1 MRLSRESRFR
11 IEHGL
16 AEAVSRAVR
25 WMPRSGTLAFGRFLG
40 RLVGDIDG
48 RHVDIAADNLR
59 RAFPGWDDTRLLR
72 TARGVYAHL
81 GQVLLDVI
89 WMQGRSRD
97 EILDLVEVE
106 GLEHIV
112 AAQEG
117 GRGVVFAT
125 AHFGNWEINAIAH
138 AWLARP
144 VGAVARPL
152 DNPLLNARLHKLRE
166 MSGNVVIEK
175 RRGLQHMLARLR
187 GGEDVAVLI
196 DQNVQ
201 EKDGIFIEFF
211 GRPAAATKIAAAL
224 HVKTGCGLVAGC
236 AEALPGGRYRLR
248 YDRPLENEPSGSRLA
263 DIARLTQRLNDSI
276 EGWVRERPEQ
286 WLWIHKRWKT
296 QPRAATEASG
306 L

>member
-1 MRLSRESRFR
+1 MRLSRETRFR

-40 RLVGDIDG
+40 RLVGDIDR

-59 RAFPGWDDTRLLR
+59 RAFPDWDDARLLR

-89 WMQGRSRD
+89 WMQGRSRE
-97 EILDLVEVE
+97 EILEHVEVE
-106 GLEHIV
+106 GLENI
-112 AAQEG
+112 AAARAG

-125 AHFGNWEINAIAH
+125 AHFGSWELNGIAH
-138 AWLARP
+138 GWLDRP
-144 VGAVARPL
+144 MGAVARPL
-152 DNPLLNARLHKLRE
+152 DNPSLNARLLRLRQ

-175 RRGLQHMLARLR
+175 RRGLQHMLTRLR
-187 GGEDVAVLI
+187 GGEDVAILI

-201 EKDGIFIEFF
+201 EQDGVFIEFF
-211 GRPAAATKIAAAL
+211 SRPAAATKVAAAL
-224 HVKTGCGLVAGC
+224 HVKTGCGLVAGR
-236 AEALPGGRYRLR
+236 AEALPDGRYRLR
-248 YDRPLENEPSGSRLA
+248 YERPIENEPSGSRLA
-263 DIARLTQRLNDSI
+263 DIVRLTQRLNDSI
-276 EGWVRERPEQ
+276 EAWVRERPEQ

-296 QPRAATEASG
+296 QPRSPSEAIGS
-306 L
+306 